1 MAIAGLK
8 TELTNDPLA
17 RGYASMGDAD
27 AAISLNTANRPG
39 SAINLT
45 GDDLMNKVIVWS
57 EVEALTA
64 AKRDMLGFVYQ
75 FHLLKAGNLDLT
87 SGSKA
92 VNYLASLFGVG
103 TATRANFLA
112 LQPPQ
117 ISRAM
122 ELGMPPIGH
131 PDVAAARAS

>member
-27 AAISLNTANRPG
+27 AAI
-39 SAINLT
+39 NLT

-64 AKRDMLGFVYQ
+64 AKRDTLAI
-75 FHLLKAGNLDLT
+75 LLKAGNLDLT

>member
-1 MAIAGLK
+1 MPNMAIAGLK

-17 RGYASMGDAD
+17 RGYASMSDAD

-39 SAINLT
+39 SAISLT

-64 AKRDMLGFVYQ
+64 AKRDTLAI
-75 FHLLKAGNLDLT
+75 LLKAGNLDLT

-112 LQPPQ
+112 LAAAP
-117 ISRAM
+117 ISRAA
-122 ELGMPPIGH
+122 ELGMPVLGH
-131 PDVAAARAS
+131 PDIAAARAS

>member
-27 AAISLNTANRPG
+27 AAI
-39 SAINLT
+39 NLT

-64 AKRDMLGFVYQ
+64 AKRDTLMAILRSER
-75 FHLLKAGNLDLT
+75 LDI
-87 SGSKA
+87 SAGSKTQT
-92 VNYLASLFGVG
+92 YLNGVLG
-103 TATRANFLA
+103 AAGKAALA
-112 LQPPQ
+112 ALTTPP
-117 ISRAM
+117 ISRAA
-122 ELGMPPIGH
+122 ELGFGA
-131 PDVAAARAS
+131 VAHWEVAEARRGNN

>member
-64 AKRDMLGFVYQ
+64 AKRDTLAI
-75 FHLLKAGNLDLT
+75 LLKAGNLDLT

-131 PDVAAARAS
+131 PDIAAARAS

>member
-27 AAISLNTANRPG
+27 AAI
-39 SAINLT
+39 NLT

-64 AKRDMLGFVYQ
+64 AKRDTLAI
-75 FHLLKAGNLDLT
+75 LLKAGNLDLT
-87 SGSKA
+87 ASGSNA
-92 VNYLASLFGVG
+92 RTYLASLFGAA

-112 LQPPQ
+112 LQAPQ
-117 ISRAM
+117 ISRAA
-122 ELGMPPIGH
+122 ELGLPPIGH